1 MIQKRDIH
9 LRFTMRNDEKKAS
22 RDEARIEECNGFE
35 MSEDSSY
42 EDVDNEI
49 NTNFLVDKIDHMTE
63 KGREKLRK
71 KTRKRGRMMLETM
84 M

>member
-1 MIQKRDIH
+1 
-9 LRFTMRNDEKKAS
+9 
-22 RDEARIEECNGFE
+22 